1 MNKKTLSNYI
11 LAFDE
16 INALTAVSYNTASE
30 TTEDQTVQVNQIA
43 DDILSLLI
51 NAYRKGVQAASEML
65 AYDLTVDVRSMDE
78 VIYLV
83 IDGKTFGDRVADHVL
98 SGDLQGLQTLAES
111 EFHRVYNAAVLDG
124 GHQYQSSVGYG
135 VTKNWYTVM
144 DDKVRE
150 THRYLEGASVSLD
163 EEFWTFDG
171 DHAAYPGGFTKA
183 ENNVNCRCTVELHI
197 DAEEE

>member
-30 TTEDQTVQVNQIA
+30 TTEDQTVQVSQIA

-83 IDGKTFGDRVADHVL
+83 IDGKTFEDRVADHVL

-144 DDKVRE
+144 DERCGKRIVIWKVLRCLW
-150 THRYLEGASVSLD
+150 TKSFGLLTGIMQHIPEGSLRLRI
-163 EEFWTFDG
+163 T
-171 DHAAYPGGFTKA
+171 
-183 ENNVNCRCTVELHI
+183 
-197 DAEEE
+197 

>member
-1 MNKKTLSNYI
+1 MKSMPLPLS
-11 LAFDE
+11 
-16 INALTAVSYNTASE
+16 
-30 TTEDQTVQVNQIA
+30 
-43 DDILSLLI
+43 
-51 NAYRKGVQAASEML
+51 
-65 AYDLTVDVRSMDE
+65 
-78 VIYLV
+78 VITPLP
-83 IDGKTFGDRVADHVL
+83 K
-98 SGDLQGLQTLAES
+98 LQ
-111 EFHRVYNAAVLDG
+111 RIRPY
-124 GHQYQSSVGYG
+124 QYQSSVGYG

>member
-30 TTEDQTVQVNQIA
+30 TTEDQTVQVSQIA

-83 IDGKTFGDRVADHVL
+83 IDGKTFEDRVADHVL

-135 VTKNWYTVM
+135 VTKNWYTVY
-144 DDKVRE
+144 RR
-150 THRYLEGASVSLD
+150 H
-163 EEFWTFDG
+163 
-171 DHAAYPGGFTKA
+171 
-183 ENNVNCRCTVELHI
+183 RCTMTLLPGSTGYHDRNILRRGQPFPLHPKSTL
-197 DAEEE
+197 

>member
-1 MNKKTLSNYI
+1 MKKETLSKYI

-16 INALTAVSYNTASE
+16 INALTAVSYNIAFK
-30 TTEDQTVQVNQIA
+30 TTEDQTVQANRIA

-51 NAYRKGVQAASEML
+51 NAYRKGIQAAAEML
-65 AYDLTVDVRSMDE
+65 VYDLTVDVTNMNKT
-78 VIYLV
+78 IYFE
-83 IDGKTFGDRVADHVL
+83 IDGKTFEDRVADHVL
-98 SGDLQGLQTLAES
+98 LGDLQGLQTLAES
-111 EFHRVYNAAVLDG
+111 EFHRVYNAAILDG

>member
-1 MNKKTLSNYI
+1 MRYNY
-11 LAFDE
+11 
-16 INALTAVSYNTASE
+16 AVHDSM
-30 TTEDQTVQVNQIA
+30 
-43 DDILSLLI
+43 
-51 NAYRKGVQAASEML
+51 R
-65 AYDLTVDVRSMDE
+65 VRSGSQSSH
-78 VIYLV
+78 IPGRLQTSLR
-83 IDGKTFGDRVADHVL
+83 KTFEDRVADHVL
-98 SGDLQGLQTLAES
+98 TGDLQGLQTLAES

>member
-1 MNKKTLSNYI
+1 MNKQTLSNYI

-16 INALTAVSYNTASE
+16 INALTVVSYNTASE
-30 TTEDQTVQVNQIA
+30 TTEDQTVQVSQIA

-83 IDGKTFGDRVADHVL
+83 IDDKTFEDRVADHVL